1 MDNIE
6 ICVKNGKRSCW
17 FTLPE
22 SLETIYDALDVYV
35 VEDTLLISDYKAPFK
50 INETD
55 NIDRLNDIANLY
67 ELNASHPAI
76 DFLGG
81 LTKDGIYSDIES
93 ALEDI
98 GNIMIYEDCNSMLD
112 VAYAYIEETG
122 LLSNM
127 PGNISRYFNYE
138 AYAND
143 LDIEGTFLFT
153 GRGFA
158 LRIF

>member
-6 ICVKNGKRSCW
+6 ICVKNGKQSCW

-22 SLETIYDALDVYV
+22 SLETIYDALDVYA

-55 NIDRLNDIANLY
+55 NIDRLNDIANSY

-76 DFLGG
+76 DFLGA
-81 LTKDGIYSDIES
+81 LLKEGIYSDIES

-98 GNIMIYEDCNSMLD
+98 DNIMIYDDCNSMLD
-112 VAYAYIEETG
+112 VAYAYIEETA
-122 LLSNM
+122 LLSDI
-127 PGNISRYFNYE
+127 PENISRYFNYE

-143 LDIEGTFLFT
+143 LDIEGTFYFT
-153 GRGFA
+153 GSGIA
-158 LRIF
+158 LQIF